1 MRLAGA
7 MKQPRLCA
15 MRHLIPLI
23 ALMALTA
30 CNSIPGKALVDTL
43 ETRDWRQVATEGDR
57 ERLRNWRPTF
67 EKALNQARAGGHSA
81 DVDALGDIANVDAVL
96 PFTPLPNG
104 NFNCRII
111 KLGSP
116 SGSLAFVDY
125 PAFQCRVR
133 AEQDLQGLAKLT
145 GSQRPIGLLFP
156 DDDVRQVFIGTLVLG
171 DESRAMRYGA
181 DPDRDMIGALQR
193 IDDNRWR
200 LLMPQPRFESTMDIL
215 ILTPTGD

>member
-7 MKQPRLCA
+7 VKPPRLPA
-15 MRHLIPLI
+15 MRHLIPLL
-23 ALMALTA
+23 ALLALPA
-30 CNSIPGKALVDTL
+30 CATLPGEPMVDTL

-57 ERLRNWRPTF
+57 ERLRNMSVTF
-67 EKALNQARAGGHSA
+67 ERALREARTAGFTSQ
-81 DVDALGDIANVDAVL
+81 VDALGALATPDAAV
-96 PFTPLPNG
+96 PFAAMPDG
-104 NFNCRII
+104 NYACRIV

-116 SGSLAFVDY
+116 SGTLAYVDY

-133 AEQDLQGLAKLT
+133 AERDLQGLAKLT

-156 DDDVRQVFIGTLVLG
+156 DDDLRQVFIGTLVLG

-193 IDDNRWR
+193 IGENRWR
-200 LLMPQPRFESTMDIL
+200 LLLPEPRFESTLDI
-215 ILTPTGD
+215 IELTPIGD